1 MSNFD
6 IIIKNGTIYDGT
18 GNDSFVSDVFIKN
31 GKIIKTGTAE
41 LAKELEVKG
50 YEWLK

>member
-31 GKIIKTGTAE
+31 GKIITNE
-41 LAKELEVKG
+41 FLQVSNLENIWAIG
-50 YEWLK
+50 D